1 MKTAQSSL
9 LKWFFP
15 NATHENFNKTAT
27 TTAAETLTTT
37 IRPYNLWTHGKYF
50 LFEALRQWG
59 ETPASPTPGWHL
71 EQAQAQAQTLVL
83 VLAEAE
89 AEAI

>member
-1 MKTAQSSL
+1 MRA
-9 LKWFFP
+9 
-15 NATHENFNKTAT
+15 
-27 TTAAETLTTT
+27 
-37 IRPYNLWTHGKYF
+37 YNLWTHGKYF

-71 EQAQAQAQTLVL
+71 ERAQAQAQA
-83 VLAEAE
+83 LAEAE